1 MTRATRIH
9 TIFATSGKLNIAM
22 KQMIFTNAAHPEL
35 HYTARDYTKPVN
47 SFPLTNNISSRVA
60 IHKVMRLLLVTLRH
74 QAHVIVHSAAFVF
87 EAIGLRVVT
96 VAGRYFNGR
105 YQARG
110 PPVSIVSQNSYAFVM
125 FTLYFRVKFL

>member
-9 TIFATSGKLNIAM
+9 TIFAASGKLNIAM

-74 QAHVIVHSAAFVF
+74 QAHVIVHSARSF
-87 EAIGLRVVT
+87 LRPLDF
-96 VAGRYFNGR
+96 ALLLLLEDILM
-105 YQARG
+105 ADIK
-110 PPVSIVSQNSYAFVM
+110 PVDPQ
-125 FTLYFRVKFL
+125 